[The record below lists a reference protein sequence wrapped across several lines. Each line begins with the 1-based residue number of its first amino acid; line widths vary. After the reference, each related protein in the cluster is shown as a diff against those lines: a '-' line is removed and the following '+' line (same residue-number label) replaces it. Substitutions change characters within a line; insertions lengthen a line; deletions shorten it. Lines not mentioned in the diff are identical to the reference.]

1 MDWMAGEEE
10 RRDREKN
17 ALERCCE
24 EMSEGEAVVVGK
36 VSAGK
41 GILGVAERR

>member
-1 MDWMAGEEE
+1 MAGEEE

-24 EMSEGEAVVVGK
+24 EMSEVEAVVGK